1 MLFLLHFLN
10 KINSLVRSL
19 VKSPVNLLQCFNKID
34 SLVKI
39 IFVPHA
45 DFNKID
51 SLVNIICMPHAD
63 FNNSDC
69 TILAWSVVSH
79 LYLVFLTEG
88 SIC

>member
-10 KINSLVRSL
+10 KINSLVRSCL
-19 VKSPVNLLQCFNKID
+19 VKSSVNLLQC
-34 SLVKI
+34 
-39 IFVPHA
+39 
-45 DFNKID
+45 FNKID

-79 LYLVFLTEG
+79 LYLVFLMEG